1 MTGLLIACLL
11 ASACSGIYDTT
22 FSEAAGLYE
31 QGRYVESARRFSQLV
46 REGVEHPAVFYN
58 LGNAR
63 YRAGDLAGAIV
74 EYERAMR
81 LDPSMDGLRQN
92 LAQCVSETRRPLD
105 RPRPPA
111 WEQSFF
117 FWHAGLAART
127 VRLAGLVVWGLFWLV
142 LAVRYARPFAWSGA
156 LALLLLAV
164 ALACGASAFVKARP
178 SPLLVAHADV
188 VPVYHGTS
196 ENDTVRF
203 ELYLGDRVA
212 SDSSKEGW
220 VRVTAAGGERGWA
233 RADSFVPVG
242 PPYRDPPGAANDTG
256 QGKARQ

>member
-1 MTGLLIACLL
+1 MTGLLAACLL
-11 ASACSGIYDTT
+11 ASAFGGIYDTT
-22 FSEAAGLYE
+22 FTEAAGLYE
-31 QGRYVESARRFSQLV
+31 QGRFEESARRFSQLV

-63 YRAGDLAGAIV
+63 YRAGDLAGAIT

-81 LDPSMDGLRQN
+81 LDPAMDGLRQN
-92 LAQCVSETRRPLD
+92 LAQCVSKTRRPLD

-111 WEQSFF
+111 WEQSLF
-117 FWHAGLAART
+117 FWHAGLAPRT
-127 VRLAGLVVWGLFWLV
+127 VRLAGLAAWGLFWLV
-142 LAVRYARPFAWSGA
+142 LAARHARPFAWSGT
-156 LALLLLAV
+156 LALLLLAA
-164 ALACGASAFVKARP
+164 ALACGASAVVKARP

-212 SDSSKEGW
+212 FDRRKEDW

-233 RADSFVPVG
+233 RAGSFLPVG
-242 PPYRDPPGAANDTG
+242 PPYQEPPGAAKATEG
-256 QGKARQ
+256 GKAEQ